1 MERAIVGDTIHAWG
15 AKFRARVLG
24 GAGDNLLVV
33 KDGVTVETVP
43 ITDDDFVHEFH
54 GVGNGRWRLQV
65 MSDRL
70 IQTVSSPIW
79 IEPGYGPWSWVDRT
93 PCRRSR

>member
-1 MERAIVGDTIHAWG
+1 M
-15 AKFRARVLG
+15 
-24 GAGDNLLVV
+24 V
-33 KDGVTVETVP
+33 KNGTTVETVP

-79 IEPGYGPWSWVDRT
+79 IEPGYGPWSWVDRDG
-93 PCRRSR
+93 CDRR